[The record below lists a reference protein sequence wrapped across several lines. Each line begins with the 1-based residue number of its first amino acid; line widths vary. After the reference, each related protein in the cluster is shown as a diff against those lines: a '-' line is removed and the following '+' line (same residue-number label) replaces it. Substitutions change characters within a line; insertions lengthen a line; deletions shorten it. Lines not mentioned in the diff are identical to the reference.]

1 MALADQRWVVRE
13 FHQRVAP
20 VEKNRPQHRR

>member
-1 MALADQRWVVRE
+1 VPGLHQRRVVRE

-20 VEKNRPQHRR
+20 VEENRPQHRR